1 MTHNYCR
8 LGFFFGEKSTFPHTD
23 SGRSPTGS
31 ARMAPGP
38 AQPPSLGRTFMTSTV
53 HLPVVCFEVGRPGRL
68 HQQVLDIPPG
78 QLAAA
83 MTKDRQLY
91 SHRSAMPTARSS
103 RGGALGAGLAPVLE
117 EAPRHYHLARVD
129 VTPSQSRINFDP

>member
-1 MTHNYCR
+1 M
-8 LGFFFGEKSTFPHTD
+8 FPHTG

-38 AQPPSLGRTFMTSTV
+38 AQPPSLGRTFMTGTV

-68 HQQVLDIPPG
+68 HQQVLDVPPG

-83 MTKDRQLY
+83 KTQGQTAALTSVSNADRQV
-91 SHRSAMPTARSS
+91 HQRRGIGGWPRSCT
-103 RGGALGAGLAPVLE
+103 
-117 EAPRHYHLARVD
+117 
-129 VTPSQSRINFDP
+129 